1 MIDLPISSTNLRAML
16 GARLQYRGA
25 PYTVIEI
32 IDTPTAL
39 ILEADEPSSRIQ
51 TDVNGNARREMR
63 ELVTV
68 PIFTADSE
76 KLHSEFLQ
84 INLL

>member
-1 MIDLPISSTNLRAML
+1 ML
-16 GARLQYRGA
+16 GTRLQYRGT

-39 ILEADEPSSRIQ
+39 ILEADVPSSKIQ